1 MNRYDRQERVSQ
13 IGPAGQA
20 KLAAAHVVVVGL
32 GALGSYAASQ
42 LVRAGVG
49 ELTLID
55 PDQISETNLQRQ
67 ALYTTADAQAATL
80 KVTAAAQHL
89 QAINP
94 LVRLHLLPASFEAN
108 LLPADCD
115 LILDCLDN
123 YATRALVNH
132 AARAAHLPYLFASCA
147 GTFGTVMPIRP
158 DGHHPCLNCL
168 YPNLP
173 ELTQTDCDL
182 IGVMTPLVPLVAGL
196 QVSLAFK
203 LLIAP
208 EQVDFDRVWTL
219 DAWEPAFQSF
229 KVPIN
234 PGCPVCQQVSS
245 SPEVLNPTPQV
256 TALCGSQTYRYRL
269 ANPDLNELA
278 SRLTAAAHPVEH
290 SPIFIRFSWQGHQ
303 VSLFKNGQL
312 LLYGAENLQTAT
324 ALIDQFVTMII
335 STQ

>member
-1 MNRYDRQERVSQ
+1 
-13 IGPAGQA
+13 
-20 KLAAAHVVVVGL
+20 
-32 GALGSYAASQ
+32 
-42 LVRAGVG
+42 
-49 ELTLID
+49 
-55 PDQISETNLQRQ
+55 
-67 ALYTTADAQAATL
+67 
-80 KVTAAAQHL
+80 
-89 QAINP
+89 
-94 LVRLHLLPASFEAN
+94 
-108 LLPADCD
+108 
-115 LILDCLDN
+115 
-123 YATRALVNH
+123 
-132 AARAAHLPYLFASCA
+132 
-147 GTFGTVMPIRP
+147 MPIRP